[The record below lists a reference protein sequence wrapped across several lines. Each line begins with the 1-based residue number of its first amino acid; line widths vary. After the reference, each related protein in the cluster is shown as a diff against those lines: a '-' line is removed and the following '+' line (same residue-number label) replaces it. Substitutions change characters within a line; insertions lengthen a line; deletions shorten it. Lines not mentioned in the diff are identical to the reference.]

1 MPYQTDFRG
10 SICPLMHPMRRRK
23 VARKTSSQRVRP
35 LLPQCGRFTLCY
47 GMNPQRAILRKT
59 AQIFSLIMFERIP
72 RDQRLI
78 NIITDDRQ
86 TRSVHELNVFVSR
99 PDASG
104 GIDSLETV
112 ARRSMTIRC
121 EITRKRVSRETHL
134 VGNTNVWLRAKIPFS
149 PFRTIRNRL

>member
-1 MPYQTDFRG
+1 MGLADEAVDQNSPACPAFGCFQSMLPPRFSQSTGVWMPYQTDFRG

-78 NIITDDRQ
+78 DIITDDRQ
-86 TRSVHELNVFVSR
+86 ALSVHELNVFDSC
-99 PDASG
+99 PNAC
-104 GIDSLETV
+104 GIDPIETV
-112 ARRSMTIRC
+112 PA
-121 EITRKRVSRETHL
+121 
-134 VGNTNVWLRAKIPFS
+134 
-149 PFRTIRNRL
+149 